1 MLHIFGMSDWCSA
14 LPDEATTRHATGA
27 HPRAR
32 IGWSDGLLT
41 VADALLELPDAVR
54 LDAPLAEVAGRM
66 AQGGAGLLPVTD
78 ESGRLLGA
86 IDVEQLL
93 EALAHGDTAKS
104 ARSLLTVLVPACR
117 PDTTLADAIRQMVTC
132 YVRRL
137 PVVASDGRLLGQLP
151 LAEAV
156 ANADR
161 DPALRDLL
169 ESLALSPSLWARRW
183 R

>member
-1 MLHIFGMSDWCSA
+1 MDEWSAA
-14 LPDEATTRHATGA
+14 LPDDAVTRHATGA

-32 IGWSDGLLT
+32 IGWSEGLLT
-41 VADALLELPDAVR
+41 VADALLELPDAVS
-54 LDAPLAEVAGRM
+54 LDAPVTEIAGRM
-66 AQGGAGLLPVTD
+66 ARGGAGLLPVTD
-78 ESGRLLGA
+78 ESGHLLGA
-86 IDVEQLL
+86 VDVEQLL
-93 EALAHGDTAKS
+93 DVLAEGDTGRS

-137 PVVASDGRLLGQLP
+137 PVVAADGRLLGQLP